1 MFNILIT
8 FHVVVCLTLI
18 VVVLLQSGKG
28 AGMGAAFGGGGGQA
42 MFSSMGRKDFMARLT
57 TTLAI
62 VFMVTSLV
70 LGIYTARRG
79 QSSSLAK
86 QIEQNASGAAAAA
99 GSVDGQGAGAAPAPA
114 AQEE

>member
-1 MFNILIT
+1 MFTILIT

-42 MFSSMGRKDFMARLT
+42 LFSSMGRKDFMARLT

-70 LGIYTARRG
+70 LGIYTARYG
-79 QSSSLAK
+79 LQSSLGK
-86 QIEQNASGAAAAA
+86 QIEASAGTSAESAPEAAK
-99 GSVDGQGAGAAPAPA
+99 VPA
-114 AQEE
+114 ASE